1 MKAVPLTDQPE
12 INAHFER
19 ALALMQDGK
28 TNLFITGK
36 AGTGKSTLLKLFCQ
50 QAKHKPVVLAPTGVA
65 ALNVGGQTIHSFF
78 RFGIDTTLAKI
89 RSRKYRAAASKL
101 FRKLRTLVIDE
112 VSMLRADL
120 LDCVDAVLRSYGPRP
135 GQPFGGVQMVFIGD
149 LYQLPPVVTAD
160 EQAIFRDLYASPY
173 FFSAE
178 VMRDLPLEIIELEHV
193 YRQKDQRFVELLN
206 RVRDNAIRPEDL
218 TLLNG
223 QMATEAKPSKKTK
236 GLAITLTATNRQ
248 ADAINDTQLA
258 ALKGKLYRST
268 ASTIGE
274 FGREYHPTAVDL
286 CFKIGAQIM
295 MLTNDSDGLWVNGSI
310 GVIES
315 VEQAEEDGLTLMVR
329 LQDSGSLVPVQ
340 RHQWQVYRF
349 GLEGQEIQAEPA
361 GTFEQFPFRLAWAVT
376 IHKSQ
381 GKTFEQVIVDV
392 GSGTF
397 AAGQLY
403 VALSRCTSLAGI
415 TLRTPVKAQHIRTD
429 QRIHDYM
436 ATHRSCTAE
445 GMQPQSNKLALIKQ
459 AVADQTPLEIIY
471 LKGNNTETTRQVRPL
486 SLGEESYQGKSFVGM
501 RALCLQG
508 GQELLFSVDRI
519 LSITTVLPIP
529 QPRRASA

>member
-1 MKAVPLTDQPE
+1 MKAVPLTNQPE

-19 ALALMQDGK
+19 ALTLMQDGK
-28 TNLFITGK
+28 THLFITGK

-50 QAKHKPVVLAPTGVA
+50 QAKYKPVVLAPTGVA

-78 RFGIDTTLAKI
+78 RFGIDTTLQKI

-120 LDCVDAVLRSYGPRP
+120 MDCVDAVLRSYGPRP
-135 GQPFGGVQMVFIGD
+135 GQPFGGVQMIFIGD

-160 EQAIFRDLYASPY
+160 EQAIFRELYASPY

-178 VMRDLPLEIIELEHV
+178 AIRELPLEIIELEHV

-206 RVRDNAIRPEDL
+206 RVRNNDVRPEDL
-218 TLLNG
+218 ALLNTRLT
-223 QMATEAKPSKKTK
+223 TETKPKHKS
-236 GLAITLTATNRQ
+236 LAITLTSTNKQ
-248 ADAINDTQLA
+248 ADAINEAQLA
-258 ALKGKLYRST
+258 ALKGKIYHSEAT
-268 ASTIGE
+268 TIGD
-274 FGREYHPTAVDL
+274 FGREYHPTATEL
-286 CFKIGAQIM
+286 RFKVGAQIM
-295 MLTNDSDGLWVNGSI
+295 MLNNDSDGLWVNGSI

-315 VEQAEEDGLTLMVR
+315 VEPGDDDAPVLMVR
-329 LQDSGSLVPVQ
+329 LQDGGGLVPVQ
-340 RHQWQVYRF
+340 RHQWKVYRF

-381 GKTFEQVIVDV
+381 GKTFEQVIIDI

-403 VALSRCTSLAGI
+403 VALSRCTSLNGI
-415 TLRTPVKAQHIRTD
+415 TLKAPVKAQHIRTD
-429 QRIHDYM
+429 YRISEFLTRHRYQLAE
-436 ATHRSCTAE
+436 AT
-445 GMQPQSNKLALIKQ
+445 QPQSDKLTVIKQ
-459 AVADQTPLEIIY
+459 ALKAQSAVEIVY

-486 SLGEESYQGKSFVGM
+486 SLGEETYQGKKFLGM
-501 RALCLQG
+501 RAFCLLRN
-508 GQELLFSVDRI
+508 EERLFSVDRI
-519 LSITTVLPIP
+519 LSITAVSQRL
-529 QPRRASA
+529 PRRQASA